1 MGLLK
6 SLCKMFRCKSSCTL
20 NEPAVLERGSVVNL
34 AEFDLSYNDL
44 KKLQSVLMKRQK
56 SVDSFANPNPNHIT
70 QI

>member
-1 MGLLK
+1 M
-6 SLCKMFRCKSSCTL
+6 

-56 SVDSFANPNPNHIT
+56 SVDSFLPSPNHIT
-70 QI
+70 QV

>member
-56 SVDSFANPNPNHIT
+56 SVTNLGDPQVTNV
-70 QI
+70 

>member
-1 MGLLK
+1 
-6 SLCKMFRCKSSCTL
+6 MFRCKSSCTM

-56 SVDSFANPNPNHIT
+56 SVTNLGDPRVTNV
-70 QI
+70 